1 MASTPRPPSP
11 KVAPSSSRM
20 TSTMRSPAI
29 SELPNAEMT
38 VGEAASREER
48 ASRDSKKGA
57 SAVREQVAPEGATQ
71 GSSRRGSWTPSLL
84 PS

>member
-1 MASTPRPPSP
+1 
-11 KVAPSSSRM
+11 M

-38 VGEAASREER
+38 AGEEALREER
-48 ASRDSKKGA
+48 ASRDSKKGE
-57 SAVREQVAPEGATQ
+57 SAVRAQLAPEGATQ
-71 GSSRRGSWTPSLL
+71 GSSSRGSWTPSLL